1 MKPILRIDEG
11 QQLIERGIGIET
23 GMQKIIIVGATS
35 GIGRELA
42 RIYAGDGHLVGVT
55 GRRQELLYL
64 LQLEYPNH
72 IITECYD
79 VTEAGSVDHLVAL
92 IAKLGGLDLLIYNAG
107 YGHPGET
114 LDWEIEKKTTDLNV
128 NGFLGTVVY
137 AFNYFVRQGHGH
149 LATTSS
155 IASIR
160 GNAQAPAYSAGKA
173 FQSVY
178 FEGLH
183 IKLRKMKRPI
193 FVTDIQPGFVDTPM
207 AKGPGRF
214 WVQPA
219 DKAARQIV
227 AAIARK
233 KWRVYITR
241 RWWLIAKIFKWVP
254 DWLYHRVG

>member
-1 MKPILRIDEG
+1 
-11 QQLIERGIGIET
+11 
-23 GMQKIIIVGATS
+23 MQKIIIVGATS

-42 RIYAGDGHLVGVT
+42 RIYAGAGNLVGVT
-55 GRRQELLYL
+55 GRRHELLYS

-72 IITECYD
+72 IVTETFD
-79 VTEAGSVDHLVAL
+79 VTGTDSLTHLESL
-92 IAKLGGLDLLIYNAG
+92 IRKLGGMDLLIYNSG
-107 YGHPGET
+107 YGEPSES
-114 LDWEIEKKTTDLNV
+114 LNWEIEKKTTDLNV
-128 NGFLGTVVY
+128 NGFLATVVY
-137 AFNYFVRQGHGH
+137 AFNYFIRQGHGH

-160 GNAQAPAYSAGKA
+160 GNFQAPSYSASKS

-183 IKLRKMKRPI
+183 IKAKKSKLPV

-207 AKGPGRF
+207 AKGEKRF

-227 AAIARK
+227 AAIEKK

-241 RWWLIAKIFKWVP
+241 RWWLIAKIFKWIP
-254 DWLYHRVG
+254 DWIYHRMG